1 MFGNNTAMM
10 PDLIA
15 SIISGGSL
23 TLSLKILSVFTG
35 CAVILLSVAF
45 IFGISTYIERKV
57 SAYIQNR
64 IGPNRVGPYGLLQ
77 FIADGVKLI
86 AKEDILPKYGDAV
99 LFRIAPYIV
108 VIGSICMYAVIPLGY
123 ALNMTNINVGLLYIL
138 GVASFGMLGILMG
151 GWSSGN
157 KWSLFGA
164 MRAVA
169 QMISYEIP
177 EGIVFLSI
185 ILVAGTMQLDEIV
198 ALQEGGI
205 HRWLIFRYLP
215 FTVFLFLI
223 YYITALAE
231 TNRTP
236 FDIPEAESEL
246 IAGFHT
252 EYSGM
257 RWAMFFLAEYSNM
270 LATSAIAT
278 TLFLGGWTSPLGHTI
293 FGYWI
298 AKDTPVGNFMRYFE
312 SLFWFLSKS
321 YFLVLVMMWLRW
333 TLPRYRVDQLMG
345 LAWKVLLPMGLLLL
359 FCIAFLKIMFL

>member
-1 MFGNNTAMM
+1 MNF

-15 SIISGGSL
+15 YIISGQSV
-23 TLSLKILSVFTG
+23 TLSIKILSVFIG
-35 CAVILLSVAF
+35 CAIILLSVAF
-45 IFGISTYIERKV
+45 IFGLSTYIERKV
-57 SAYIQNR
+57 AAYIQNR

-86 AKEDILPKYGDAV
+86 AKEDILPKYGDV
-99 LFRIAPYIV
+99 FLFRLAPYIV

-123 ALNMTNINVGLLYIL
+123 ALNMTSINVGLLYIL
-138 GVASFGMLGILMG
+138 GVASFGVLGILMG
-151 GWSSGN
+151 GWASGN

-164 MRAVA
+164 MRSVS

-177 EGIVFLSI
+177 EGVVFLSM
-185 ILVAGTMQLDEIV
+185 ILIAGTMQLDQIVEI
-198 ALQEGGI
+198 QSGGM
-205 HRWLIFRYLP
+205 HKWLIFRYIP
-215 FTVFLFLI
+215 FTPFLFLI

-236 FDIPEAESEL
+236 FDIAEAESEL

-252 EYSGM
+252 EYPGM

-270 LATSAIAT
+270 LATSAIAV

-293 FGYWI
+293 FGYWLL
-298 AKDTPVGNFMRYFE
+298 KGTKLGNFLQYLE

-359 FCIAFLKIMFL
+359 FCVSFLKVIGL